1 MCHKH
6 ISHYINIMKKYM
18 KNVLERMPKV
28 PFWIQNRIFIGEGDL
43 TTKTPIIIIGAAKEA
58 NILLGPA

>member
-1 MCHKH
+1 MNH
-6 ISHYINIMKKYM
+6 ICLP
-18 KNVLERMPKV
+18 KNGPDVLRVVKSEEALKV

>member
-1 MCHKH
+1 MNH
-6 ISHYINIMKKYM
+6 ICLL
-18 KNVLERMPKV
+18 KNGPDVLRVVKSEEALKV

-43 TTKTPIIIIGAAKEA
+43 TTKTPIILIGAAKEA